1 MKHSKRFLRFALTI
15 FALTVALAAT
25 VLAVEDLQLRVDP
38 PVETAEPAALQV
50 SASRRTADP
59 SEIPEM
65 TASKTLEEAIKKR
78 EGFVETKMW
87 DYLQYSIGYGCSYDK
102 ACEMFPSV
110 AATGRITEEQATE
123 VLRAALAGN
132 GVYINRFA
140 RENGILLNQNQ
151 FDALMSFTYGVGVGW
166 LTYRNE
172 DGSWCLLK
180 QMLLDSPET
189 WTAERAG
196 KAFGAWVYAGGK
208 VLQGLVNVRAW
219 ETELFLSPVT
229 ELPEPVDPK
238 PADPEPVDPEP
249 VDPVVPPEDR
259 TAGFTDVAR
268 TAWFAPAI
276 EQAVS
281 LGLMQGYGDGRFGPD
296 EPLTR
301 AQAAQVL
308 ANFSGEKPE
317 SVPEGSFSDVPASRW
332 YAPAVGWAAEHGIV
346 QGREDGTFGPEE
358 PISRQHLCAMLG
370 RYLRARGVTVT
381 GHVTPFADD
390 LSIQGAVKSEV
401 YFCASLGVVN
411 GVGEGRFEPR
421 SQATRAQMAQLLVR
435 MEELLR

>member
-15 FALTVALAAT
+15 FALTVALAVTALGT
-25 VLAVEDLQLRVDP
+25 EELYLRVDP
-38 PVETAEPAALQV
+38 PVETEIPAAVQV
-50 SASRRTADP
+50 TASRRAADP

-65 TASKTLEEAIKKR
+65 TASSMLEEVIKKR

-102 ACEMFPSV
+102 ACQMFPSV
-110 AATGRITEEQATE
+110 AATGRITEEQAE
-123 VLRAALAGN
+123 ALLRQALADN
-132 GVYINRFA
+132 GVYINRFL

-151 FDALMSFTYGVGVGW
+151 FDALMSFTYSVGVGW

-189 WTAERAG
+189 WTVQRAG
-196 KAFGAWVYAGGK
+196 KAFGAWVYAGGQ
-208 VLQGLVNVRAW
+208 VLQGLVNTRAW
-219 ETELFLSPVT
+219 ETELFFTPVT
-229 ELPEPVDPK
+229 DQPEPVDPE
-238 PADPEPVDPEP
+238 PADPEPVDPE
-249 VDPVVPPEDR
+249 VPPEER

-268 TAWFAPAI
+268 TAWFAPAV
-276 EQAVS
+276 EQAAS

-317 SVPEGSFSDVPASRW
+317 SVLTGSFSDVPASRW

-370 RYLRARGVTVT
+370 RYLRSRGMEVT

-390 LSIQGAVKSEV
+390 LSIQGSVKSEV
-401 YFCASLGVVN
+401 YFCASLGIVN
-411 GVGEGRFEPR
+411 GVGEGRFEPK

-435 MEELLR
+435 MEELLREA